1 MKKFLLLT
9 LSLMLVGFNAYATA
23 ESTSPP
29 SASNIVQAAPMAAT
43 APAQSSPKFAVF
55 AGGCFWCMESEFSH
69 QKGVSD
75 VTSGYAGADENAK
88 QPTYEEVGTGTTGF
102 KEAISVTYDPAVISY
117 AQLLDIF
124 WSNVDPF
131 DNQGQFC
138 DKGTQ
143 YQAAIFVSSP
153 EERKAAEES
162 LAAVEAKFS
171 RKVATQIQQ
180 QVTFFEAE
188 DYHQDYYEKNKA
200 KYELYKQGCGRTGK
214 LESIW
219 GDEAQKIVTETPITA
234 LPPAAP
240 VAPAAAPTTTP

>member
-9 LSLMLVGFNAYATA
+9 LTLTLVGFNAYATA
-23 ESTSPP
+23 TSTQNSPP
-29 SASNIVQAAPMAAT
+29 SASDMVDAAPMAAS
-43 APAQSSPKFAVF
+43 APQQASPKFAVF

-75 VTSGYAGADENAK
+75 VTSGYAGSDENAK

-131 DNQGQFC
+131 DNSGQFC

-153 EERKAAEES
+153 DERKLAEES
-162 LAAVEAKFS
+162 LKAVEAKFS
-171 RKVATQIQQ
+171 RTVATQILQQ
-180 QVTFFEAE
+180 MAFYAAE
-188 DYHQDYYEKNKA
+188 DYHQDYYEKNKER
-200 KYELYKQGCGRTGK
+200 YEQYKQGCGRDNK
-214 LESIW
+214 LEGIW
-219 GDEAQKIVTETPITA
+219 GDDAKKVITDAPITA
-234 LPPAAP
+234 LPEAA
-240 VAPAAAPTTTP
+240 APAATPAP